1 MSYPLY
7 PADPTA
13 DPAEPF
19 RNLDSGAITL
29 PATTATATLP
39 RPGAWDG
46 GAHVPTLT
54 ADELVERQ
62 REQFGGVKFGSAFFG
77 WVIAAA
83 LTAAI
88 TGLFAAGGAA
98 LGLGKLLNPVTSTG
112 WGPFD
117 ATTVGWIGVGT
128 VLAIVLVAFFAGGY
142 VAGRMARFSGVVQG
156 LAVWA
161 WAVVIAIVVVLVVWV
176 LGVPYE
182 SLTELLSRFAGLLIT
197 EDLLL
202 IGGIVAAVAVAVV
215 SLGGAML
222 GGPAGLR
229 YHRRVDF
236 AGMGMDG

>member
-29 PATTATATLP
+29 PVTGSQP
-39 RPGAWDG
+39 RPGAGENAAD
-46 GAHVPTLT
+46 ARILT
-54 ADELVERQ
+54 TDELVERQ

-77 WVIAAA
+77 WVVAAA
-83 LTAAI
+83 LMTAV
-88 TGLFAAGGAA
+88 TGMLVAGGAA
-98 LGLGKLLNPVTSTG
+98 LGLGKLLNPLTSTG
-112 WGPFD
+112 FGPFD

-156 LAVWA
+156 LTVWA
-161 WAVVIAIVVVLVVWV
+161 WAVVTAVVVVSAVML

-182 SLTELLSRFAGLLIT
+182 PVLDRLTMFSGLLIT
-197 EDLLL
+197 EDLLFV
-202 IGGIVAAVAVAVV
+202 GGIVAVAAVAVV
-215 SLGGAML
+215 SLVGALL

-229 YHRRVDF
+229 YHRRVDYV
-236 AGMGMDG
+236 GLDG

>member
-29 PATTATATLP
+29 PATGATATLP
-39 RPGAWDG
+39 RPGAWENAVDTRT
-46 GAHVPTLT
+46 VTT
-54 ADELVERQ
+54 DELVERQ
-62 REQFGGVKFGSAFFG
+62 REQFGGVKLGSAFFG
-77 WVIAAA
+77 WVIAVA
-83 LTAAI
+83 LTTAI
-88 TGLFAAGGAA
+88 TGLLAAGGAA

-128 VLAIVLVAFFAGGY
+128 VLAVVLVAFFAGGY

-161 WAVVIAIVVVLVVWV
+161 WAVVTAIAVALVVWL
-176 LGVPYE
+176 LGVPYDVVTDR
-182 SLTELLSRFAGLLIT
+182 LTMFSGLLIT

-202 IGGIVAAVAVAVV
+202 VGGIVAAAAVVVV
-215 SLGGAML
+215 SLGGALL

-229 YHRRVDF
+229 YHRRVDDVGL
-236 AGMGMDG
+236 A